1 MNIISNTIIT
11 KEDCKRERK
20 HNAVKLPENIA
31 QCDVPI
37 YVNYYKECYDQKNK
51 CYREYFKIEKHPHNI
66 HNKLYVSSKSN
77 KINILEKLEEIKK
90 MLLIIEEEY
99 EHYKKNNE
107 TQEVVKDDT
116 QEVIKDDIQEVVKDD
131 TQEVIKDDIQEVV
144 KDDTQEVIKD
154 DIQGVVKDD
163 IQEVVKDDTQEV
175 VKDDTQEVIK
185 DDIQEVV
192 KDDTQQVVNISQNKN
207 FSIAL
212 PKYIAIR
219 KHETEAHKYYL
230 IYDKK
235 SGTKRNTLKALCSN
249 STLLKT
255 NLELFIKKIEEK
267 FAT

>member
-20 HNAVKLPENIA
+20 HNAVKLPENIE

-107 TQEVVKDDT
+107 TQEV
-116 QEVIKDDIQEVVKDD
+116 IKDDIQEV
-131 TQEVIKDDIQEVV
+131 I
-144 KDDTQEVIKD
+144 
-154 DIQGVVKDD
+154 
-163 IQEVVKDDTQEV
+163 KDDTQEV
-175 VKDDTQEVIK
+175 VKDDTQE
-185 DDIQEVV
+185 
-192 KDDTQQVVNISQNKN
+192 VVNISQNKN

-255 NLELFIKKIEEK
+255 NLELFIQKIEEK

>member
-1 MNIISNTIIT
+1 MNDLSNILIT
-11 KEDCKRERK
+11 KEESKRERK
-20 HNAVKLPENIA
+20 HNAVKLPNNIE
-31 QCDVPI
+31 QCNIPI

-107 TQEVVKDDT
+107 TKQLVNSNE
-116 QEVIKDDIQEVVKDD
+116 EFIKSDAEF
-131 TQEVIKDDIQEVV
+131 IKSDAEF
-144 KDDTQEVIKD
+144 IKSE
-154 DIQGVVKDD
+154 QPQSVS
-163 IQEVVKDDTQEV
+163 
-175 VKDDTQEVIK
+175 
-185 DDIQEVV
+185 
-192 KDDTQQVVNISQNKN
+192 NILQNNKN
-207 FSIAL
+207 SILL
-212 PKYIAIR
+212 PKYISIR
-219 KHETEAHKYYL
+219 KHESQANKYYL

-235 SGTKRNTLKALCSN
+235 SGSKRNTLKALCST

-255 NLELFIKKIEEK
+255 NLELFITKIEEK

>member
-1 MNIISNTIIT
+1 MNDLSNITIT
-11 KEDCKRERK
+11 KEEGKRERK
-20 HNAVKLPENIA
+20 HNAVKLPANLDQSSI
-31 QCDVPI
+31 PI

-107 TQEVVKDDT
+107 TKQ
-116 QEVIKDDIQEVVKDD
+116 VIKSNE
-131 TQEVIKDDIQEVV
+131 EFIKSDAEF
-144 KDDTQEVIKD
+144 IKSD
-154 DIQGVVKDD
+154 A
-163 IQEVVKDDTQEV
+163 EF
-175 VKDDTQEVIK
+175 IK
-185 DDIQEVV
+185 SDEEFIKSKQPQPVS
-192 KDDTQQVVNISQNKN
+192 NILQNNKN
-207 FSIAL
+207 SILL
-212 PKYIAIR
+212 PKYISIR
-219 KHETEAHKYYL
+219 KHKSQANKYYL

-235 SGTKRNTLKALCSN
+235 SGSKRNTLKALCST

-255 NLELFIKKIEEK
+255 NLELFITKIEEK

>member
-1 MNIISNTIIT
+1 MNDLSNIIIT
-11 KEDCKRERK
+11 KEEVKRERK
-20 HNAVKLPENIA
+20 HNAVKLPEHIE
-31 QCDVPI
+31 QCDLPI

-107 TQEVVKDDT
+107 TKQ
-116 QEVIKDDIQEVVKDD
+116 VIKSNE
-131 TQEVIKDDIQEVV
+131 EFIKSDAEF
-144 KDDTQEVIKD
+144 IKSD
-154 DIQGVVKDD
+154 A
-163 IQEVVKDDTQEV
+163 EF
-175 VKDDTQEVIK
+175 IK
-185 DDIQEVV
+185 SEQPQSVS
-192 KDDTQQVVNISQNKN
+192 NILQNNKN
-207 FSIAL
+207 SILL
-212 PKYIAIR
+212 PKYISIR
-219 KHETEAHKYYL
+219 KHESQANKYYL

-235 SGTKRNTLKALCSN
+235 SGSKRNTLKALCST

-255 NLELFIKKIEEK
+255 NLELFITKIEEK

>member
-1 MNIISNTIIT
+1 MNDLSNITIT
-11 KEDCKRERK
+11 KEEGKRERK
-20 HNAVKLPENIA
+20 HNAVKLPANLDQSNI
-31 QCDVPI
+31 PI

-107 TQEVVKDDT
+107 TKQLVNSNE
-116 QEVIKDDIQEVVKDD
+116 EFIKSKQPVS
-131 TQEVIKDDIQEVV
+131 
-144 KDDTQEVIKD
+144 
-154 DIQGVVKDD
+154 
-163 IQEVVKDDTQEV
+163 
-175 VKDDTQEVIK
+175 
-185 DDIQEVV
+185 
-192 KDDTQQVVNISQNKN
+192 NILQNNKN
-207 FSIAL
+207 SILL
-212 PKYIAIR
+212 PKYISIR
-219 KHETEAHKYYL
+219 KHESQANKYYL

-235 SGTKRNTLKALCSN
+235 SGSKRNTLKALCST

-255 NLELFIKKIEEK
+255 NLELFITKIEEK